1 MSSINNNDYDYTERE
16 KKVIELYDQGKS
28 THEIAKEIR
37 MSLRDIGFILKKRQV
52 NHGIT
57 ATIMDDGNNSN
68 NKPAKE
74 KATQAYKLFSE
85 GKEPIQVAIELN
97 LRE

>member
-1 MSSINNNDYDYTERE
+1 MM
-16 KKVIELYDQGKS
+16 
-28 THEIAKEIR
+28 A
-37 MSLRDIGFILKKRQV
+37 
-52 NHGIT
+52 IT